1 MLDQLG
7 NIMTT
12 IALGLAVMVVA
23 FFAVAFADHWLE
35 GKAGKRFLS
44 FGVVASMA
52 VASVFWWGGWWWQS
66 AAAQSGQNENYGY
79 GLVAV
84 SGAIALGIIWR
95 NFAGGKW
102 PYAIL
107 GTALQ
112 VAIAWHFSM
121 ALALFVVVLL
131 MGGSLPAIGGGSRP
145 IPETRHVYI
154 NRTDYSG
161 PA

>member
-1 MLDQLG
+1 MLGQLG
-7 NIMTT
+7 SIMTT
-12 IALGLAVMVVA
+12 IVLGLAVMVVG
-23 FFAVAFADHWLE
+23 FFAVTFADHWLE

-84 SGAIALGIIWR
+84 SVVFALGILWR
-95 NFAGGKW
+95 NFLGAKW

-131 MGGSLPAIGGGSRP
+131 MGGSLPAIGGASRSAP
-145 IPETRHVYI
+145 ATRHVYI
-154 NRTDYSG
+154 NRGEY
-161 PA
+161 